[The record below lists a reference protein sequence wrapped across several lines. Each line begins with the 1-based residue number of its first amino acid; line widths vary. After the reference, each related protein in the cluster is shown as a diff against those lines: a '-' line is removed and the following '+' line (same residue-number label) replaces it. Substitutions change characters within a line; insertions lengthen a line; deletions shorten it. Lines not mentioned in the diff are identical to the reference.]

1 MRKFLTLIM
10 AVLLLVTCVGC
21 SSGDNNTDETQ
32 GSSTPDV
39 PSQTQDTEP
48 DNTEDTSKPE
58 DEIKLDGVAYVGGR
72 SITINYDDSRRKD
85 TKSDSLVFHS
95 QTSNAIVLTYDK
107 SSSYTGAVDGVFEL
121 LNDGDLFSDISTYTG
136 TAFGGDATFKIS
148 VVSSEKVVVAG
159 FDSVKIIGTVT
170 DANGKAAAVY
180 AYTFVID
187 ETPCMLAGI
196 IIDDAN
202 NTDVADAVRE
212 EVDLM
217 AKTIKE
223 A

>member
-1 MRKFLTLIM
+1 MKKIILMIM
-10 AVLLLVTCVGC
+10 ALVLILSCAAC
-21 SSGDNNTDETQ
+21 SSGDNNTEETP
-32 GSSTPDV
+32 GNSTPEQS
-39 PSQTQDTEP
+39 SQTQGTESSTQDTTKP
-48 DNTEDTSKPE
+48 DD
-58 DEIKLDGVAYVGGR
+58 DIKLDGVAYVGSR
-72 SITINYDDSRRKD
+72 SITVNYNASRRKD

-95 QTSNAIVLTYDK
+95 EMSNAIVLTYDK
-107 SSSYTGAVDGVFEL
+107 SSSYTGSVDGVFDI
-121 LNDGDLFSDISTYTG
+121 LNDGDLFNDISTYTG
-136 TAFGGDATFKIS
+136 SAFSSKGPFRIDAVT
-148 VVSSEKVVVAG
+148 SEKVTVAG
-159 FDSVKIIGTVT
+159 FESVKIIGTVT

-202 NTDVADAVRE
+202 NSDVANAVKE

>member
-1 MRKFLTLIM
+1 MKKILLMVMALI
-10 AVLLLVTCVGC
+10 LVSSCVAC
-21 SSGDNNTDETQ
+21 SSGRANTDETQ
-32 GSSTPDV
+32 GSSTPEL
-39 PSQTQDTEP
+39 PSQTQTESITQDTTEP
-48 DNTEDTSKPE
+48 D

-72 SITINYDDSRRKD
+72 SITISYNDNRRKD
-85 TKSDSLVFHS
+85 TKSDSIVFHS
-95 QTSNAIVLTYDK
+95 QVSNAIVLTYDE
-107 SSSYTGAVDGVFEL
+107 SSSYTGSVDGVFEI
-121 LNDGDLFSDISTYTG
+121 LNDGDLFGDISTYTG
-136 TAFGGDATFKIS
+136 TAFGGGATFKIE
-148 VVSSEKVVVAG
+148 VVSSEKVTVAG
-159 FDSVKIIGTVT
+159 FESVKIIGTVT

-180 AYTFVID
+180 AYTFVVD

-202 NTDVADAVRE
+202 NSDVANAVKE

>member
-1 MRKFLTLIM
+1 MKKILLM
-10 AVLLLVTCVGC
+10 VMVLVLVLSCVAC
-21 SSGDNNTDETQ
+21 SSGHTNTDETQ
-32 GSSTPDV
+32 GSSTPEL
-39 PSQTQDTEP
+39 SNQTQAESITQDTTEP
-48 DNTEDTSKPE
+48 D
-58 DEIKLDGVAYVGGR
+58 DEIKLDGVAYVGSR
-72 SITINYDDSRRKD
+72 LITVNYSTSRRKD

-95 QTSNAIVLTYDK
+95 KMSNAIVLTYDK
-107 SSSYTGAVDGVFEL
+107 SSPYTDSVDSVFEI
-121 LNDGDLFSDISTYTG
+121 LNDGDLFGDISTYTG
-136 TAFGGDATFKIS
+136 SAFSSKGPFKID
-148 VVSSEKVVVAG
+148 VVSSEKVTVAG
-159 FDSVKIIGTVT
+159 FESVKIIGSVT

-196 IIDDAN
+196 IVDDAN
-202 NTDVADAVRE
+202 NSDVVNAVKE

>member
-1 MRKFLTLIM
+1 MKKILALIM
-10 AVLLLVTCVGC
+10 AILLLVVCVGC
-21 SSGDNNTDETQ
+21 SSGDNNTEDTQ
-32 GSSTPDV
+32 GSSTPEV
-39 PSQTQDTEP
+39 PSQTQGTESS
-48 DNTEDTSKPE
+48 THDTSKPN

-72 SITINYDDSRRKD
+72 AITVNYNTSRRKE
-85 TKSDSLVFHS
+85 TKSDSLVFNS
-95 QTSNAIVLTYDK
+95 QMSNAIVLTYDK
-107 SSSYTGAVDGVFEL
+107 STSYTGSVDGVFDI
-121 LNDGDLFSDISTYTG
+121 LNDGDLFSDISAYTG
-136 TAFGGDATFKIS
+136 SAFAGETPFKIS
-148 VVSSEKVVVAG
+148 VVSSEKATVAG
-159 FDSVKIIGTVT
+159 LDSIKIIGTVT
-170 DANGKAAAVY
+170 DANGNAAAVY

-202 NTDVADAVRE
+202 NSDVADTVKE

>member
-1 MRKFLTLIM
+1 MKKILLMIM
-10 AVLLLVTCVGC
+10 ALVLVLSCAAC
-21 SSGDNNTDETQ
+21 SSSDNNTDETQ
-32 GSSTPDV
+32 GSSTPEL
-39 PSQTQDTEP
+39 PSQTQGTESSTQDTTKP
-48 DNTEDTSKPE
+48 D

-72 SITINYDDSRRKD
+72 SITISYNDSRRKD
-85 TKSDSLVFHS
+85 TKSDSIVFHS
-95 QTSNAIVLTYDK
+95 QVSNAIVLTYDK
-107 SSSYTGAVDGVFEL
+107 SSSYTGSVDSVFET

-136 TAFGGDATFKIS
+136 TAFGGDTTFKIE
-148 VVSSEKVVVAG
+148 VVSSEKVTVAG
-159 FDSVKIIGTVT
+159 FESVKIIGTVT

-202 NTDVADAVRE
+202 NSDVANAVKE